1 VILQILLMALRE
13 IRRNALR
20 SFLTM
25 LGVVIGVGAVI
36 GMVTLG
42 QGATAKVQSDV
53 ASLGQNTLAI
63 VPGAD
68 RRSGAHTSAPPF
80 EEADV
85 LAIEKEVPGIEAIA
99 GTASAS
105 GMGVTGTAN
114 WSVSVTGSTNA
125 FFTIRG
131 YEFATGR
138 NFSEAELAGGTPV
151 CVLGHTVKKELW
163 KDQDPVGQRLRIGRV
178 SCQVIGV
185 LSMKGAAAMGPD
197 QDDVVVMPLRAVQ
210 RRFLGRT
217 DVSSI
222 VLKAADDASVGS
234 VQTQVEAILRQRR
247 RLGPGSD
254 NNFWIRNPKEIADA
268 MSSVTQALTSL
279 LGAIAA
285 VSLLVGGI
293 GIMNIMLV
301 SVTERTREIGTRLAI
316 GARSREVLLQ
326 FLVEAIVLSTL
337 GGLLGIGFGLTLS
350 YVGSRMLSIPFVVS
364 YGIIVAAFVFS
375 ALVGVLF
382 GFLPARKAARLNPIE
397 ALRHE

>member
-1 VILQILLMALRE
+1 MILQILLMALRE

-53 ASLGQNTLAI
+53 AALGQNTLSI

-68 RRSGAHTSAPPF
+68 RRTGAHTSAPPF
-80 EEADV
+80 EESDV
-85 LAIEKEVPGIEAIA
+85 LAIEQEVPGIEAIA

-105 GMGVTGTAN
+105 GMGITGTAN
-114 WSVSVTGSTNA
+114 WQVSITGSTNA
-125 FFTIRG
+125 FFSIRG
-131 YEFATGR
+131 YEFAAGR
-138 NFSEAELAGGTPV
+138 SFSEAELAGGSPV
-151 CVLGHTVKKELW
+151 CVLGHTVRKELW
-163 KDQDPVGQRLRIGRV
+163 KEEDPLGQRLRVGRV

-197 QDDVVVMPLRAVQ
+197 QDDVVVMPLKAVQ
-210 RRFLGRT
+210 LRFLGRT

-222 VLKAADDASVGS
+222 VLKVADDGSVASVQS
-234 VQTQVEAILRQRR
+234 QVEAILRQRR
-247 RLGPGSD
+247 RVSPGSD

-337 GGLLGIGFGLTLS
+337 GGLLGIGFGLSLS
-350 YVGSRMLSIPFVVS
+350 FAGSRMLGMPFVVS